1 MYNTYNENNSYNMH
15 TVNCYA
21 HTLQKNSFKT
31 TCKDKNIK
39 LLRKTNDWCRLP
51 DRIQFLEIP
60 A

>member
-21 HTLQKNSFKT
+21 HTVQQNSFKA
-31 TCKDKNIK
+31 KDKNIK

-51 DRIQFLEIP
+51 DRIQLLKIP

>member
-1 MYNTYNENNSYNMH
+1 MH

-21 HTLQKNSFKT
+21 HTRQKNSFKT

-51 DRIQFLEIP
+51 DRIQLLEIP